1 MGIMDQKDFLSI
13 LRQLNLDNEDEIT
26 SALKEK
32 YGLEFGV
39 KLIGNR
45 LASDRMDTVT
55 AYCFPKNDERI
66 VFKVVMTFMK
76 EIIEEDYILRS
87 AEVKA
92 ERLIEKEL
100 KEHGIEGSVLISF
113 AGVDPKT
120 VQPDGDIV
128 EIIAENSNVLISFP
142 TVICGD
148 GDAGRVYDAVKEAMD
163 SLTGGKKGISAGT
176 TVWCYERP
184 EYEKCLSVLR
194 SRSFVTKTELQ
205 RFSPKYYGAISFK
218 GGVINV
224 NRDDFIREAG
234 K

>member
-1 MGIMDQKDFLSI
+1 MNISYEKLWKLLKINKMCKRDLAKAAGISSYTMT
-13 LRQLNLDNEDEIT
+13 RLNNNMPVHM
-26 SALKEK
+26 S
-32 YGLEFGV
+32 
-39 KLIGNR
+39 
-45 LASDRMDTVT
+45 
-55 AYCFPKNDERI
+55 
-66 VFKVVMTFMK
+66 VMIKFCK
-76 EIIEEDYILRS
+76 IFHCDI
-87 AEVKA
+87 
-92 ERLIEKEL
+92 
-100 KEHGIEGSVLISF
+100 
-113 AGVDPKT
+113 
-120 VQPDGDIV
+120 GDIV

-184 EYEKCLSVLR
+184 EYEKCLSVLC